1 MSFKDIKQTGIKFMV
16 LPLEPTQSN
25 MSSTKNTN
33 LHIDTFKEFNRLY
46 IIQLSENVQA
56 YNLQNITLSQ
66 CLYRFFLSNYSSWGN
81 MTTNKFFTMTYTI
94 HKNFFVSVLLSGVY
108 FFNNLSSVLLGYF
121 QFPLMIFNYIFQNLR
136 AVSFIIV
143 DKQTTCKISYIFP
156 LIC

>member
-1 MSFKDIKQTGIKFMV
+1 MV
-16 LPLEPTQSN
+16 LLLEPTQSN

-94 HKNFFVSVLLSGVY
+94 HKNFFVSVLLFGVY

>member
-1 MSFKDIKQTGIKFMV
+1 
-16 LPLEPTQSN
+16 
-25 MSSTKNTN
+25 
-33 LHIDTFKEFNRLY
+33 
-46 IIQLSENVQA
+46 
-56 YNLQNITLSQ
+56 
-66 CLYRFFLSNYSSWGN
+66 

-94 HKNFFVSVLLSGVY
+94 HKKIFVSVLLSGVY

-143 DKQTTCKISYIFP
+143 DKQITCKISYIFP

>member
-1 MSFKDIKQTGIKFMV
+1 MSLQIFFIELFKLGKYDNQQIFHFDIYIQSIK
-16 LPLEPTQSN
+16 
-25 MSSTKNTN
+25 K
-33 LHIDTFKEFNRLY
+33 I
-46 IIQLSENVQA
+46 
-56 YNLQNITLSQ
+56 
-66 CLYRFFLSNYSSWGN
+66 
-81 MTTNKFFTMTYTI
+81 
-94 HKNFFVSVLLSGVY
+94 FVSVLFSGVY

>member
-1 MSFKDIKQTGIKFMV
+1 MV

-66 CLYRFFLSNYSSWGN
+66 CLYRFFLSNYLSWGN

-94 HKNFFVSVLLSGVY
+94 HKFFFVSVLLSGVY

-143 DKQTTCKISYIFP
+143 DKQITCKISYIFP

>member
-1 MSFKDIKQTGIKFMV
+1 MV

-81 MTTNKFFTMTYTI
+81 MTTNKYFTLTYTI
-94 HKNFFVSVLLSGVY
+94 HKKNFVSVLFSGVY

-143 DKQTTCKISYIFP
+143 DKQITCKISYIFP